1 MIKKLCYILSVCLV
15 LLASCQDP
23 APQIPYNKLPKD
35 DPTESLIEMNKEF
48 AAIEDSLIRAYIDS
62 LSIPF
67 TTTKSGLRYYI
78 TNQGEGDSISM
89 TDQVTY
95 RYSVKLLDGST
106 CDKLTDVVKTEN
118 LGHCEIERGY
128 REALSLLKQSGSG
141 VFVMPSFL
149 AYGVIGV
156 PKCIPSWTPIE
167 CTITVIEVKRDR

>member
-1 MIKKLCYILSVCLV
+1 MINKLNYILSVCLV
-15 LLASCQDP
+15 LLMACQDP
-23 APQIPYNKLPKD
+23 APQVPYNKIPKEN
-35 DPTESLIEMNKEF
+35 PTESLIEMNKEF

-62 LSIPF
+62 LSLPF

-78 TNQGEGDSISM
+78 TNQGEGDTISLA
-89 TDQVTY
+89 DQVTF

-118 LGHCEIERGY
+118 LGHCDMERGY
-128 REALSLLKQSGSG
+128 REALLLMKQSSSG

-156 PKCIPSWTPIE
+156 PKCIPAWTPVE